1 MAISIPFK
9 DCFAPCQPILLIV
22 NATPKLHPRNGMW
35 KSLRSSNF
43 VDRWG
48 PWGLWL
54 RTFPASF
61 TLCCASVAYRQRA
74 TRQLRGGSARL
85 CHSELMS
92 SNQVGKNIWKN
103 VRTPLL
109 WRDMDLQ
116 FLEVLHFAHLAW
128 FGTEFLMLLYK
139 VLLFD
144 SPSHVNVK

>member
-22 NATPKLHPRNGMW
+22 NATPKIHPRNGMW

-48 PWGLWL
+48 LWGLWL
-54 RTFPASF
+54 RTFPAY
-61 TLCCASVAYRQRA
+61 SVAAYRQRA

-85 CHSELMS
+85 CHSELLS
-92 SNQVGKNIWKN
+92 SNQVVKKHLEKCKKP
-103 VRTPLL
+103 RLL

-116 FLEVLHFAHLAW
+116 FLEVLHIALHDLGQCFRHCC
-128 FGTEFLMLLYK
+128 
-139 VLLFD
+139 VR
-144 SPSHVNVK
+144 